1 MRPGTLLFFPAKVRY
16 IVLAA
21 YRVVR
26 YAREAAAAEAAAGQA
41 RPDCSSEQLASA
53 AQRPKSAGRRQP
65 ANPHVR
71 LTC

>member
-41 RPDCSSEQLASA
+41 GLQ
-53 AQRPKSAGRRQP
+53 Q
-65 ANPHVR
+65 
-71 LTC
+71 

>member
-26 YAREAAAAEAAAGQA
+26 YAREAAAAAAA
-41 RPDCSSEQLASA
+41 SSSGPGRTA
-53 AQRPKSAGRRQP
+53 AAVSS
-65 ANPHVR
+65 
-71 LTC
+71 

>member
-26 YAREAAAAEAAAGQA
+26 YAREAAAAAAAAEAAAGQA
-41 RPDCSSEQLASA
+41 GLLQ
-53 AQRPKSAGRRQP
+53 Q
-65 ANPHVR
+65 
-71 LTC
+71 

>member
-26 YAREAAAAEAAAGQA
+26 YAREAAAAAA
-41 RPDCSSEQLASA
+41 SSSGPGRTA
-53 AQRPKSAGRRQP
+53 AVSS
-65 ANPHVR
+65 
-71 LTC
+71 